1 MTVQDL
7 INRLAEYPADMPVR
21 FCADD
26 GYIVTDEPLFQV
38 DDARESDEER
48 PPVPALYIDIN

>member
-26 GYIVTDEPLFQV
+26 GYIVTDEPQFQV

-48 PPVPALYIDIN
+48 PDEPALYIDIN